1 MTLTEV
7 HKILTEFGFY
17 RKDSEYPDYHYDYL
31 LDSPIF
37 NKGYGLMVV
46 VEGIEKYTGSGVCV
60 MPLKENEAHLRFYYY
75 IEKHHFDDSYYC
87 PTYHFMNWQDKNLD
101 ELNEK
106 WLRRITK
113 VVVDKIHL
121 LEKTNGT

>member
-1 MTLTEV
+1 
-7 HKILTEFGFY
+7 
-17 RKDSEYPDYHYDYL
+17 
-31 LDSPIF
+31 
-37 NKGYGLMVV
+37 
-46 VEGIEKYTGSGVCV
+46 
-60 MPLKENEAHLRFYYY
+60 
-75 IEKHHFDDSYYC
+75 
-87 PTYHFMNWQDKNLD
+87 MNWQDKNLD